1 MNKKLTLAHFYPDNM
16 NLYGDLGNIV
26 TLLKRCQ
33 WQNIDLEI
41 IEIKKTDKIG
51 LKNVDII
58 FLGGGQDQGQKIIA
72 DDLLSRADM
81 IKEEIEKGLVALTI
95 CGGFQLFGKYFQT
108 AENER
113 IPGISVFDCYT
124 TAGQKR
130 LIGNV
135 IVDTEQSAKEWL
147 PTAEFPHYKPSRTT
161 LVGFENHSG
170 QTILGDNCRPLGKI
184 IKGFGNQGDSKH
196 EGGVY
201 KNAFGTYLHGSL
213 LPKNPWFA
221 DHLIA
226 LAYFR
231 RYSVEV
237 MLHELDDSVEISAHE
252 AALLRAETAKTV
264 SI

>member
-1 MNKKLTLAHFYPDNM
+1 MKIKLTLAHLYPDNM

-26 TLLKRCQ
+26 TLEKRCSWRQ
-33 WQNIDLEI
+33 IDLEI
-41 IEIKKTDKIG
+41 IKV
-51 LKNVDII
+51 NVGDSIDLEKVDLL

-72 DDLLSRADM
+72 TDLLKR
-81 IKEEIEKGLVALTI
+81 KEEIQKEIDRGLVALTI
-95 CGGFQLFGKYFQT
+95 CGGFQLFGQYFQT
-108 AENER
+108 KTEK
-113 IPGISVFDCYT
+113 IPGIGVFDSYT
-124 TAGQKR
+124 VAGEKR

-135 IVDTEQSAKEWL
+135 VVDISKSSQEWT
-147 PTAEFPHYKPSRTT
+147 PGFNHFTPKDKRAT

-170 QTILGDNCRPLGKI
+170 QTILGSKCKPLGYIK
-184 IKGFGNQGDSKH
+184 KGFGNRGDGGY

-221 DHLIA
+221 DYLIS

-231 RYSVEV
+231 RYHDNID
-237 MLHELDDSVEISAHE
+237 LALLDDQIELEAHR
-252 AALLRAETAKTV
+252 AALTRAETAKTV